1 MDNFGNEIKE
11 IRKDL
16 FELKTKE
23 IPDLKNDILS
33 DIHQNL
39 VPKISKEMIQDIGI
53 NNNIVSSPNKRN
65 WMIEKQSQINLKNE

>member
-39 VPKISKEMIQDIGI
+39 VPKISKEMIQVLII
-53 NNNIVSSPNKRN
+53 ILLVHQLRENL
-65 WMIEKQSQINLKNE
+65 MIEK

>member
-1 MDNFGNEIKE
+1 MGNFGNEIKE

-39 VPKISKEMIQDIGI
+39 VPKISKEMIQVLII
-53 NNNIVSSPNKRN
+53 I
-65 WMIEKQSQINLKNE
+65 

>member
-1 MDNFGNEIKE
+1 MILDKEALSKDIQKKLDNFGNEIKE

-33 DIHQNL
+33 DIQ
-39 VPKISKEMIQDIGI
+39 KF
-53 NNNIVSSPNKRN
+53 SS
-65 WMIEKQSQINLKNE
+65 